1 MSMVSTLHVAK
12 VEKEAKESSLL
23 LQIMVQIAVPT
34 ATKI

>member
-1 MSMVSTLHVAK
+1 MSMVCTVRVAK

-23 LQIMVQIAVPT
+23 LQIMVQITVPT